1 MPPFIT
7 CSVWFHSFFPS
18 KKEKHYK
25 GSEMLNPC
33 YPATSTKALLTSPA
47 LFFVFF
53 PPNPRIAT
61 SPLFSS
67 TSRFSKILRANCT
80 FAGRSISDRN
90 DEVLSG
96 RRNNYSGVRLEET
109 VAVDSSSK
117 LRLDSWISSRVSGI
131 SRARVQFSIRSGLVT
146 VNGRIVDKV
155 INYSLNSFCKIIL
168 LLLLFSSKT

>member
-1 MPPFIT
+1 
-7 CSVWFHSFFPS
+7 
-18 KKEKHYK
+18 
-25 GSEMLNPC
+25 MLTPC
-33 YPATSTKALLTSPA
+33 YLAPSAKALLTSPS

-53 PPNPRIAT
+53 PPNPRITT
-61 SPLFSS
+61 SPSFSS

-80 FAGRSISDRN
+80 STGRSISDRN

-109 VAVDSSSK
+109 VAVDSSCK

-155 INYSLNSFCKIIL
+155 INYSLTSLINYSLTSFCTF
-168 LLLLFSSKT
+168 LLLFFIFFKNLGL